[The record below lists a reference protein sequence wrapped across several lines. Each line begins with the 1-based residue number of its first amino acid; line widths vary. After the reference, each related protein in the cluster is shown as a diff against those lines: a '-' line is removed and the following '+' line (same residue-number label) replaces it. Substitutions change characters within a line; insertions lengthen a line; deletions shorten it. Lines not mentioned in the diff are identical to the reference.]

1 MLQSQT
7 RTCGI
12 EIPSNLRGAVIHSIR
27 GSGQATWD
35 LSCGVA
41 YAAFVASLAGL
52 RNGGVAP

>member
-52 RNGGVAP
+52 RNGV